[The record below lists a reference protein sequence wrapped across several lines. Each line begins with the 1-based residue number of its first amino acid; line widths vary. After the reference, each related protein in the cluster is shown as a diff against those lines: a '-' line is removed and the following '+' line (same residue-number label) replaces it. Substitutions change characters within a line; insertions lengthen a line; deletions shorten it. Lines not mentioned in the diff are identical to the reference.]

1 MTVSRTS
8 DVLTASLFA
17 DEYCGAGTRLIF
29 YVRAGSVVS
38 REFTAKDT
46 HSPHGDLLVVYSK
59 DRTIRD
65 ERFAEKTTV
74 LLGFEAPSFTHG
86 TDLIL
91 PFRANADLRSSLAA
105 GSKKSDGQQALV
117 PDKVLSKLKN
127 RSDVPQVRYVSSDG
141 IGSTLLVICDECAP
155 LGPSIAEIDSRVDI
169 VRRILASVRVYGGH
183 AHCDSCPVVDRART
197 NVRLHREILCRY
209 P

>member
-1 MTVSRTS
+1 MKQIVFFSAFRVVGDLPGVTVSSTS
-8 DVLTASLFA
+8 NVLTAGLFA
-17 DEYCGAGTRLIF
+17 DEYCGAGTSLIF

-65 ERFAEKTTV
+65 ETFAKQTTV

-91 PFRANADLRSSLAA
+91 PSRANADLRSTLAV
-105 GSKKSDGQQALV
+105 GSRKKDGQQALV
-117 PDKVLSKLKN
+117 PDEVLSKLKD
-127 RSDVPQVRYVSSDG
+127 RSDVPQV
-141 IGSTLLVICDECAP
+141 
-155 LGPSIAEIDSRVDI
+155 
-169 VRRILASVRVYGGH
+169 
-183 AHCDSCPVVDRART
+183 
-197 NVRLHREILCRY
+197 
-209 P
+209 